1 MQRASGGLLRT
12 ALALATLACVSS
24 LYEDQV
30 MPVPAPRRCVLM
42 LPRGTRVRVAARMRA
57 ADR

>member
-30 MPVPAPRRCVLM
+30 MPVPPAAACFM